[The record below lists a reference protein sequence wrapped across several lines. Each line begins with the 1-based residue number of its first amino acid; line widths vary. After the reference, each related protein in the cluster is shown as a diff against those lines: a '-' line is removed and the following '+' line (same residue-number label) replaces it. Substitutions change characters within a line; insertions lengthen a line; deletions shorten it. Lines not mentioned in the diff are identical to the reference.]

1 MLGLPPLEYISSITF
16 NTRISPKLLNKVNEM
31 IWRLCLEN
39 GYHYIETRNIIRMN
53 YLRMVYICKVLAF
66 SKLRLHLQSSKF
78 HCKVTN
84 VRHFFRKTKMVPQYR
99 LARDSGVASATRQ

>member
-39 GYHYIETRNIIRMN
+39 GYHYIETRNIN
-53 YLRMVYICKVLAF
+53 QNEL
-66 SKLRLHLQSSKF
+66 SKDGLHLQSSGVF
-78 HCKVTN
+78 KVT
-84 VRHFFRKTKMVPQYR
+84 FTFAKFK
-99 LARDSGVASATRQ
+99 DSL